1 MLSTKEELKTDK
13 LILWLDDVNVLRDII
28 LIFLCIGK
36 NGGLCIMEIDLTKF
50 IESQVKNI
58 N

>member
-13 LILWLDDVNVLRDII
+13 LILLLDDVNVLRN
-28 LIFLCIGK
+28 IG
-36 NGGLCIMEIDLTKF
+36 LTKF

>member
-13 LILWLDDVNVLRDII
+13 LILWLDDVNVLPNIT

-50 IESQVKNI
+50 IKSQVKNI